1 MQQALNGASDG
12 AGNADG
18 DAVVSVDP
26 ATGNGSPGHVLDL
39 IRRTGGLSR
48 ADIIVRTGLSRGTVA
63 ARLDTLQAAGWI
75 SRGQV
80 SSARGRPPSNF
91 HFRAD
96 AGALLVADA
105 GATGVRTA
113 VTNLAGRIMHELRIP
128 LAITVGPQSWLAEVG
143 RLFDELIRSA
153 GITRDFVRGIGLA
166 VPGPVDFASAT
177 VVSPPIMTG
186 WDGYPIR
193 SWFAERFTCPVLV
206 DNDANAMTLG
216 EHTTNFA
223 DRDSL
228 VMVKVATGVGAG
240 IIAHGSIYRGADG
253 SAGDIGHIQISA
265 PDKVSA
271 DESPPVCRCGNTGC
285 IEAYGGGWA
294 LLRDLRAEGRAVST
308 IADIARL
315 LESGDPLAA
324 RLVRR
329 AGRFIGVALSD
340 AVSLLNPSVVIVG
353 GELAASAA
361 SLMAGIRESVYARSL
376 PLATRR
382 LEVVPARLG
391 DRAGTVGLTSML
403 ADYIFDARRIDAALA

>member
-1 MQQALNGASDG
+1 MQQAFPPAHDG
-12 AGNADG
+12 PVLADNDIRLEG
-18 DAVVSVDP
+18 DSSA
-26 ATGNGSPGHVLDL
+26 GNGSPGHVLDL
-39 IRRTGGLSR
+39 IRRAGGMSR
-48 ADIIVRTGLSRGTVA
+48 ADIIAKTGLSRGTVA

-75 SRGQV
+75 SSGQTR
-80 SSARGRPPSNF
+80 SMRGRPPSHF
-91 HFRAD
+91 HIRAE
-96 AGALLVADA
+96 AGALLIADA

-113 VTNLAGRIMHELRIP
+113 VTDLRGRIRHELRVP
-128 LAITVGPQSWLAEVG
+128 LNITVGPEQWLAEVG
-143 RLFDELIRSA
+143 SMFGELLEGA
-153 GITRDFVRGIGLA
+153 GIAADFVRGIGVA

-193 SWFAERFTCPVLV
+193 SWFADRFACPVLV

-223 DRDSL
+223 DLDSL

-240 IIAHGSIYRGADG
+240 IIAHGLIYRGADG
-253 SAGDIGHIQISA
+253 SAGDIGHIQITP
-265 PDKVSA
+265 PDNLPT
-271 DESPPVCRCGNTGC
+271 DESAPVCRCGNTGC

-294 LLRDLRAEGRAVST
+294 LLRDLRAAGRDVSA
-308 IADIARL
+308 ISDIARL
-315 LESGDPLAA
+315 LEAGDPLAVS
-324 RLVRR
+324 LVRR

-340 AVSLLNPSVVIVG
+340 VVSMLNPSVVIVG

-361 SLMAGIRESVYARSL
+361 TLMAGIRESIYARSL

-382 LEVVPARLG
+382 LQIVPARLG

-403 ADYIFDARRIDAALA
+403 ADYIFDARRVDAALA

>member
-1 MQQALNGASDG
+1 MQQAFTPANEGQGLADIDIPIEVDSL
-12 AGNADG
+12 AG
-18 DAVVSVDP
+18 
-26 ATGNGSPGHVLDL
+26 TGSAGHVLDL
-39 IRRTGGLSR
+39 IRRAGGMSR
-48 ADIIVRTGLSRGTVA
+48 ADIIAKTGLSRSTVA
-63 ARLDTLQAAGWI
+63 ARLDALQAAGWI
-75 SRGQV
+75 SSGQTTT
-80 SSARGRPPSNF
+80 ARGRPPSHF
-91 HFRAD
+91 HFRAE

-113 VTNLAGRIMHELRIP
+113 VTDLGGHITHELRIP
-128 LAITVGPQSWLAEVG
+128 LDITIGPERWLAEVAILFQELLENA
-143 RLFDELIRSA
+143 RL
-153 GITRDFVRGIGLA
+153 TTDFVRGIGVA

-193 SWFAERFTCPVLV
+193 SWFADKFACPVLV

-253 SAGDIGHIQISA
+253 AAGDIGHIQITP
-265 PDKVSA
+265 PDNVST
-271 DESPPVCRCGNTGC
+271 DESAPVCRCGNTGC

-294 LLRDLRAEGRAVST
+294 LLRDLRAAGRDVSA
-308 IADIARL
+308 ISDIARL
-315 LESGDPLAA
+315 LEAGDPLAVS
-324 RLVRR
+324 LVRR

-353 GELAASAA
+353 GELAGSAA
-361 SLMAGIRESVYARSL
+361 TLMAGIRESVYARSL

-382 LEVVPARLG
+382 LQIVPARLG

-403 ADYIFDARRIDAALA
+403 ADYIFDARRIDAALR

>member
-1 MQQALNGASDG
+1 MQETFKPAPNAEGLGDSDIQLE
-12 AGNADG
+12 G
-18 DAVVSVDP
+18 DTSA
-26 ATGNGSPGHVLDL
+26 GNGSPGHVLDL
-39 IRRTGGLSR
+39 IRRAGGMSR
-48 ADIIVRTGLSRGTVA
+48 ADIITKTGLSRSTVA

-75 SRGQV
+75 SSGQTT
-80 SSARGRPPSNF
+80 SARGRPPSHF
-91 HFRAD
+91 HIRAE

-113 VTNLAGRIMHELRIP
+113 VTDLRGHIRHELRIP
-128 LAITVGPQSWLAEVG
+128 LNITIGPEQWLTEVG
-143 RLFDELIRSA
+143 TLFEELIENV
-153 GITRDFVRGIGLA
+153 GITADFVRGIGIA

-193 SWFAERFTCPVLV
+193 AWFSDRFECPVLV

-216 EHTTNFA
+216 EHATNFA

-240 IIAHGSIYRGADG
+240 IIAHGLIYRGADG
-253 SAGDIGHIQISA
+253 SAGDIGHIQVSPPDNTPTEESA
-265 PDKVSA
+265 
-271 DESPPVCRCGNTGC
+271 PVCRCGNTGC

-294 LLRDLRAEGRAVST
+294 LLRDLRAAGRDVST
-308 IADIARL
+308 ISDITRL
-315 LESGDPLAA
+315 LEAGDPLAA
-324 RLVRR
+324 SLVRR

-353 GELAASAA
+353 GELAAGAA
-361 SLMAGIRESVYARSL
+361 TLMAGIRESIYARSL

-382 LEVVPARLG
+382 LQVVPARLG

-403 ADYIFDARRIDAALA
+403 ADYIFDARRVDAALR

>member
-1 MQQALNGASDG
+1 MHQALSAAGDGPLLADG
-12 AGNADG
+12 ATDLPG
-18 DAVVSVDP
+18 DPSS
-26 ATGNGSPGHVLDL
+26 GNGSPGHVLDL
-39 IRRTGGLSR
+39 IRRAGGLSR
-48 ADIIVRTGLSRGTVA
+48 ADIIAKTGLSRSTVA
-63 ARLDTLQAAGWI
+63 ARLDTLQAAGFI
-75 SRGQV
+75 SSGQTT
-80 SSARGRPPSNF
+80 SARGRPPSHF

-96 AGALLVADA
+96 AGVLLVADS

-113 VTNLAGRIMHELRIP
+113 VTDLRGRIVDELRIP
-128 LAITVGPQSWLAEVG
+128 LNITIGPERWLAEVG
-143 RLFDELIRSA
+143 DLFNELIEKAS
-153 GITRDFVRGIGLA
+153 ITKDLVRGIGIA

-193 SWFAERFTCPVLV
+193 SWFAERFDCPVLV

-216 EHTTNFA
+216 EHALGFA

-240 IIAHGSIYRGADG
+240 IIAHGLIYRGADG
-253 SAGDIGHIQISA
+253 SAGDIGHIQVSA
-265 PDKVSA
+265 PDDAAA
-271 DESPPVCRCGNTGC
+271 DETLPVCRCGNTGC

-294 LLRDLRAEGRAVST
+294 LLRDLRAAGRDVST
-308 IADIARL
+308 IPDIIRL
-315 LESGDPLAA
+315 LESGDPLAVS
-324 RLVRR
+324 LVRR

-340 AVSLLNPSVVIVG
+340 AVSLLNPSVVVVG
-353 GELAASAA
+353 GELAAGAA
-361 SLMAGIRESVYARSL
+361 SLMAGIRESIYARSL

-403 ADYIFDARRIDAALA
+403 ADHIFDVRRIDAALI

>member
-1 MQQALNGASDG
+1 MQQAFTPAHDG
-12 AGNADG
+12 PVLADNDIRLEGDSSAG
-18 DAVVSVDP
+18 S
-26 ATGNGSPGHVLDL
+26 GSPGHVLDL
-39 IRRTGGLSR
+39 IRRAGGMSR
-48 ADIIVRTGLSRGTVA
+48 ADIIAKTGLSRSTVA

-75 SRGQV
+75 SSGQTT
-80 SSARGRPPSNF
+80 SMRGRPPSHF
-91 HFRAD
+91 HIRAD
-96 AGALLVADA
+96 AGVLLIADA

-113 VTNLAGRIMHELRIP
+113 VTDLRGRIRHELRVP
-128 LAITVGPQSWLAEVG
+128 LNITVGPEQWLAEVG
-143 RLFDELIRSA
+143 SMFEELLQSA
-153 GITRDFVRGIGLA
+153 GIAAAFVRGIGVA

-193 SWFAERFTCPVLV
+193 SWFADRFACPVLV

-223 DRDSL
+223 DLDSL

-240 IIAHGSIYRGADG
+240 IIAHGLIYRGADG
-253 SAGDIGHIQISA
+253 SAGDIGHIQITP
-265 PDKVSA
+265 PDNLPT
-271 DESPPVCRCGNTGC
+271 DESAPVCRCGNIGC

-294 LLRDLRAEGRAVST
+294 LLRDLRVAGRDVSA
-308 IADIARL
+308 ISDIARL
-315 LESGDPLAA
+315 LEAGDPLAVS
-324 RLVRR
+324 LVRR

-340 AVSLLNPSVVIVG
+340 VVSMLNPSVVIVG

-361 SLMAGIRESVYARSL
+361 TLMAGIRESIYARSL

-382 LEVVPARLG
+382 LQIVPARLG

-403 ADYIFDARRIDAALA
+403 ADYIFDARRVDAALA